1 MNAIRNFAAV
11 LCLGLLAAPALAKPP
26 VCKSLPPD
34 IKEAMRSMSFCM
46 TSTQP
51 VAECGRLGLDVQ
63 VFNNGEGKLPNAGRG
78 QEYWEGKIRH
88 DGAAGTR
95 RLVYLMTMGARKNIV
110 ETRYYTPDHYATFCQ
125 IN

>member
-1 MNAIRNFAAV
+1 MNLRYRYATA
-11 LCLGLLAAPALAKPP
+11 LCLALMAAPAMAKPP

-34 IKEAMRSMSFCM
+34 IKEAMRNMSFCM
-46 TSTQP
+46 TATDP
-51 VAECGRLGLDVQ
+51 VIECGRNGMDVQ
-63 VFNNGEGKLPNAGRG
+63 TFDNNEGKLPNPGRG

-95 RLVYLMTMGARKNIV
+95 RLVYLMTMGSRKNIV
-110 ETRYYTPDHYATFCQ
+110 EKRYYTPDHYATFCE